1 MHNAK
6 SLVLLYY
13 GFYPQLMAG
22 WMAMAMVGD
31 RRNCNQ
37 LRNDGYF
44 GIEGRQP
51 QGMHCTAAI
60 FLSICLKS
68 YWITKKRI
76 FGRFDLRCA
85 LQFFFLPLRCTHIW
99 VRQSSALWCVC
110 VWSISQWEFFF
121 FLDSVDFVVRL
132 SAPPDHYYNAPCA
145 LYLLRGFL
153 NSHRTWMQLRKRA
166 ADAEGRYAGFN
177 AYFFFCVSRS
187 RGRQTACS

>member
-85 LQFFFLPLRCTHIW
+85 LQFFFCHCVAHTSEYANHQL
-99 VRQSSALWCVC
+99 SGVC
-110 VWSISQWEFFF
+110 VSGQFRSESFFSFLIQSI
-121 FLDSVDFVVRL
+121 LL
-132 SAPPDHYYNAPCA
+132 CA
-145 LYLLRGFL
+145 CRR
-153 NSHRTWMQLRKRA
+153 HRIIIIMHHAHFT
-166 ADAEGRYAGFN
+166 
-177 AYFFFCVSRS
+177 YFGGS
-187 RGRQTACS
+187 